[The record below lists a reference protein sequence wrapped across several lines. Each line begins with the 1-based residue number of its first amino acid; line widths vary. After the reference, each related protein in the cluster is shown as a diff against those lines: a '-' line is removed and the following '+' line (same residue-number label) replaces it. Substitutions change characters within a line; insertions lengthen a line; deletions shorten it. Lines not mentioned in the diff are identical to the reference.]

1 MKSITSIAKPVSW
14 SSLAL
19 IVVPPILFF
28 TGAISQETMANLLLA
43 GTFIWFISAAL
54 WMKSE

>member
-1 MKSITSIAKPVSW
+1 MKTLTTLAKPVSW
-14 SSLAL
+14 ASLAL
-19 IVVPPILFF
+19 IVVPPILYFN
-28 TGAISQETMANLLLA
+28 GSLSQAAMNQFMLA

>member
-1 MKSITSIAKPVSW
+1 MKSLTTIVKPVSW
-14 SSLAL
+14 LSLAL
-19 IVVPPILFF
+19 IVVPPILYFS
-28 TGAISQETMANLLLA
+28 GSLSQAAMNQFMLA

>member
-1 MKSITSIAKPVSW
+1 MKTLASVAKPVSW

-28 TGAISQETMANLLLA
+28 TGAIKQDIMEQLMLA
-43 GTFIWFISAAL
+43 GTLIWFVSASL

>member
-1 MKSITSIAKPVSW
+1 LYFNG
-14 SSLAL
+14 SL
-19 IVVPPILFF
+19 
-28 TGAISQETMANLLLA
+28 SQAAMNQFMLA

>member
-1 MKSITSIAKPVSW
+1 MKTLISIAKPVSW
-14 SSLAL
+14 ASLAL

-28 TGAISQETMANLLLA
+28 NGSLSQAAMNQFLLA
-43 GTFIWFISAAL
+43 GTVIWFVTASL